1 MPRIQYR
8 AETFRC
14 GWGAESAA
22 DRIFAGP
29 SPWTMEAP
37 VDCDRATIPAMASCE
52 MDPAITMME
61 ERTRAVAGIQ
71 SLRVIHPP
79 ADGKESGDTSS
90 NKRTGDSDR
99 RFALRKPPDSGNPA
113 ESGNPATSGK
123 V

>member
-8 AETFRC
+8 ADTFRC

-29 SPWTMEAP
+29 SFWTMETP

-52 MDPAITMME
+52 TDPAIAMME

-79 ADGKESGDTSS
+79 ADGKI
-90 NKRTGDSDR
+90 TGGH
-99 RFALRKPPDSGNPA
+99 FA
-113 ESGNPATSGK
+113 E
-123 V
+123 